1 MDELEVG
8 SPKEIQAFRHKTL
21 RRQRF
26 AFGMLTLALLGAVA
40 LGQHNT
46 NRAICE
52 ASNRATHRVATVVN
66 SLAKPATYP
75 PGAGAPLKIQI
86 DKANAQR
93 QAVRDQVDHLL
104 APEAC

>member
-1 MDELEVG
+1 MEVG
-8 SPKEIQAFRHKTL
+8 SPEEIKAFRRKTL

-26 AFGMLTLALLGAVA
+26 AFGVLTLALLGAVA

-52 ASNRATHRVATVVN
+52 ASNRATHRVAMVVDL
-66 SLAKPATYP
+66 LAKPATYP
-75 PGAGAPLKIQI
+75 PGAGPPLKTQI

-93 QAVRDQVDHLL
+93 QAVRDLVDHLL
-104 APEAC
+104 APEGC